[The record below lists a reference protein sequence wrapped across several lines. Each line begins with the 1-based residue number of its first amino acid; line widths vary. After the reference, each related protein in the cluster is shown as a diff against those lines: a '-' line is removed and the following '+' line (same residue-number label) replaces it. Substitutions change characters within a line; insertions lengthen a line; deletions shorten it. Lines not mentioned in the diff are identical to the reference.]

1 MNKEKGEI
9 RRDDALKRI
18 YKKIT
23 FINLVMTTAGIYSE
37 ESDRFSKM
45 LKELNVDDTAVKYIA
60 SKLIEICI
68 RSSYYIFCMRMK
80 DWTDPELMD
89 F

>member
-1 MNKEKGEI
+1 MAAFPLLEI
-9 RRDDALKRI
+9 RGKLLI
-18 YKKIT
+18 SCH
-23 FINLVMTTAGIYSE
+23 F
-37 ESDRFSKM
+37 KM
-45 LKELNVDDTAVKYIA
+45 LQELNVDDTAVKYIA

>member
-1 MNKEKGEI
+1 
-9 RRDDALKRI
+9 
-18 YKKIT
+18 
-23 FINLVMTTAGIYSE
+23 
-37 ESDRFSKM
+37 M
-45 LKELNVDDTAVKYIA
+45 LKELSVDDTAVKYIA

-68 RSSYYIFCMRMK
+68 RSSYHIFCMRMK

>member
-1 MNKEKGEI
+1 MLQELKVDDTAVKYIASKLIEI
-9 RRDDALKRI
+9 CIRSS
-18 YKKIT
+18 Y
-23 FINLVMTTAGIYSE
+23 AGIYSR
-37 ESDRFSKM
+37 ESDQFFKM
-45 LKELNVDDTAVKYIA
+45 LQELKVDDTAVKYIA